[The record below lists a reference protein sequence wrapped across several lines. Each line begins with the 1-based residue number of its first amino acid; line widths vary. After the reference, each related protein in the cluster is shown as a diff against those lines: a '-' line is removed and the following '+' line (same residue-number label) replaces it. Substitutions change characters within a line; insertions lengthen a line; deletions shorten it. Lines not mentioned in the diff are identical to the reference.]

1 MRTRAARLLSI
12 ATRLFLML
20 VLALPVALLAPPAPR
35 VAGQQAVL
43 TRHFHFDPTV
53 VTNRNR
59 VTMSYANDTAGP
71 VTVSMEILGSRVT
84 GTTWDPGALLAAQ
97 KPTVL
102 SPNDATVLEWNA
114 AASLGLGER
123 AQVYGR
129 LTVTGIIATG
139 QCPVAS
145 LQISDLLGV
154 VPPQIIEAMPH
165 LVGEPP
171 AQAITQAFHFD
182 PAPVTNR
189 HVVRMSFANTNP
201 VPVRI
206 TMEILGGRVT
216 NNTWNAGAVLAARR
230 DLLLGPGQ
238 ATVLT
243 LDWNAAGGL
252 ADGQRAQVY
261 GRLTV
266 TGIIHIG
273 GCPVASLQISDLLGL
288 LPTRIIQP
296 GFDI

>member
-1 MRTRAARLLSI
+1 MRTRTARLLSI
-12 ATRLFLML
+12 GARVVLML
-20 VLALPVALLAPPAPR
+20 VLAVPVGVLAPPVAR
-35 VAGQQAVL
+35 VTAQIMGDL
-43 TRHFHFDPTV
+43 PTTRHFHFDPTV
-53 VTNRNR
+53 VTNRHR
-59 VTMSYANDTAGP
+59 VTMSYANTTAGP

-84 GTTWDPGALLAAQ
+84 GTSWDPGALLAAQ

-102 SPNDATVLEWNA
+102 APGQGITIDGHEF
-114 AASLGLGER
+114 LGLGER
-123 AQVYGR
+123 GQVYGR
-129 LTVTGIIATG
+129 LTVTGIFTSG
-139 QCPVAS
+139 EPVAS
-145 LQISDLLGV
+145 LEIADLLGV
-154 VPPQIIEAMPH
+154 VPPQIIAAMPH
-165 LVGEPP
+165 VGGEPP

-189 HVVRMSFANTNP
+189 HVVRISYANTNA
-201 VPVRI
+201 VPVRV

-216 NNTWNAGAVLAARR
+216 NNTWNAGGVLAARR

-266 TGIIHIG
+266 TGIVITG

-288 LPTRIIQP
+288 LPTRMIEHKD
-296 GFDI
+296 G